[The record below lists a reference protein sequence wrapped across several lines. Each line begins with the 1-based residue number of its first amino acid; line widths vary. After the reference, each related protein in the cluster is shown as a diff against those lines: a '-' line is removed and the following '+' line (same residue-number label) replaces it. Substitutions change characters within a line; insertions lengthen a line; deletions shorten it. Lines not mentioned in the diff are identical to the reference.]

1 MKRCALI
8 LALAL
13 AATPVLAQR
22 ERDKGGVPG
31 KNQGMSRDERQRMR
45 DDMRDVYRDR
55 GGDRNRPPQRQL
67 SPQEREQLRRD
78 IQDANR
84 NLKR

>member
-1 MKRCALI
+1 MKSRVI
-8 LALAL
+8 LLVLAL
-13 AATPVLAQR
+13 AAAPALAQR
-22 ERDKGGVPG
+22 GDRDAKGVPG
-31 KNQGMSRDERQRMR
+31 KNQSMSRDDRQRMR

-55 GGDRNRPPQRQL
+55 DRQERPRQQL
-67 SPQEREQLRRD
+67 SPQERDQLRRD

>member
-1 MKRCALI
+1 MRGLVFI
-8 LALAL
+8 LALII
-13 AATPVLAQR
+13 ATPSAFAQQ
-22 ERDKGGVPG
+22 RDGKGAAPG

-45 DDMRDVYRDR
+45 TDMQDVYRDR
-55 GGDRNRPPQRQL
+55 NRQERPQQRQL

-78 IQDANR
+78 INDANR